1 MARGRMGLWRQQHC
15 RSSPC
20 NLGLGHML
28 QFTDDQRIR
37 SEAATI
43 GDYRTGLAFGSNG
56 VIFFHSVIG
65 MYVIQTVLHAFIAL
79 IIIELSFYAWD
90 IKDHLS
96 RFRYRLMPLVLPIF
110 MFPFYQIISPE
121 RGSWHFRL
129 TTALFDSQ
137 RWLELKLLGAF
148 PVSLLVLIVLAG
160 ITGVFLFQEIFP
172 IFRRRNSR
180 PQHEE
185 CQECEEDV
193 RTLLQS
199 ACALFG
205 IEEPGAMVI
214 ETSAPVLFTQGY
226 KNHTLVISSGLVRAL
241 DREQLRNALIHEVV
255 HMKRSSNL
263 KTQMIYLIR
272 MLMFY
277 NPVSLVEFRR
287 IVHDDEF
294 ICDAITLSMT
304 SNPQAL
310 ISALSA
316 FYYHPGDLPG
326 RLSQMKEQVESH
338 SHNLLLNERI
348 KNLTEGRYQHNTR
361 FGWPQYVLS
370 MSAILLIGYGVV

>member
-1 MARGRMGLWRQQHC
+1 
-15 RSSPC
+15 
-20 NLGLGHML
+20 
-28 QFTDDQRIR
+28 
-37 SEAATI
+37 
-43 GDYRTGLAFGSNG
+43 
-56 VIFFHSVIG
+56 

-110 MFPFYQIISPE
+110 MYPLYQIITPE

-137 RWLELKLLGAF
+137 RWLELKLLGLF
-148 PVSLLVLIVLAG
+148 PVALLILIVLAG

-172 IFRRRNSR
+172 IFRRRNSQPR
-180 PQHEE
+180 HEK
-185 CQECEEDV
+185 CVECEEDV

-199 ACALFG
+199 ACVLLG

-214 ETSAPVLFTQGY
+214 ETPAPVLFTQGY
-226 KNHTLVISSGLVRAL
+226 KRHLLVISSGLVRTL
-241 DREQLRNALIHEVV
+241 DREQLKNALIHEVV

-263 KTQMIYLIR
+263 KTQMIYLFR

-316 FYYHPGDLPG
+316 FYYHPEDLPG
-326 RLSQMKEQVESH
+326 RLSQIKEQVESH

-348 KNLTEGRYQHNTR
+348 KNLTEGRYQNNAR
-361 FGWPQYVLS
+361 FGLPQYLLT

>member
-1 MARGRMGLWRQQHC
+1 MPLYART
-15 RSSPC
+15 
-20 NLGLGHML
+20 GHML
-28 QFTDDQRIR
+28 QFVHAQQFRN
-37 SEAATI
+37 EAATN
-43 GDYRTGLAFGSNG
+43 GESRTVLFCGCFC
-56 VIFFHSVIG
+56 VTFFHTLPG
-65 MYVIQTVLHAFIAL
+65 MYIIQTVLHSLTAL

-90 IKDHLS
+90 IQDHFS

-110 MFPFYQIISPE
+110 MFPLYQLLSPE

-137 RWLELKLLGAF
+137 RWLELKFLNIY
-148 PVSLLVLIVLAG
+148 PVALLVITVLVG
-160 ITGVFLFQEIFP
+160 FSCVFLFQEILP
-172 IFRRRNSR
+172 IFRRRNSQ
-180 PQHEE
+180 PQYAE
-185 CQECEEDV
+185 CPEGNEDV
-193 RTLLQS
+193 RTILKS
-199 ACALFG
+199 VCALFRTG
-205 IEEPGAMVI
+205 EPGIIII
-214 ETSAPVLFTQGY
+214 ETPTPVLFTQGY
-226 KNHTLVISSGLVRAL
+226 KNHSLIISSGLIAML

-263 KTQMIYLIR
+263 KTQIIYLVR

-294 ICDAITLSMT
+294 ICDAITISMT
-304 SNPQAL
+304 RNPQAL

-316 FYYHPGDLPG
+316 FYYHPEELPG

-348 KNLTEGRYQHNTR
+348 RNLTEDRYRNSTQ
-361 FGWPQYVLS
+361 FVLPQYLLTL
-370 MSAILLIGYGVV
+370 SAILLVGYGVV